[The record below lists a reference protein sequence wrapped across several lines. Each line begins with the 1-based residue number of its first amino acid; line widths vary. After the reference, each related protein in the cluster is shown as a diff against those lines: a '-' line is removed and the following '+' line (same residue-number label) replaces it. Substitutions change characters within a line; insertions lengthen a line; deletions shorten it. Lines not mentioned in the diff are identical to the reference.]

1 MSGQFSFSKY
11 SPVRAISEENK
22 NIGGKV
28 PVRQLAMSVPAY
40 RVAPMNRIA
49 RVPMNRIARV
59 DRRVAITPFSYM
71 KPRRSSTTYS
81 RTSSMMF
88 GTSSCGCG
96 K

>member
-1 MSGQFSFSKY
+1 MAGQFSFSKY
-11 SPVRAISEENK
+11 IPVKTIPEKNK
-22 NIGGKV
+22 NIGDKV
-28 PVRQLAMSVPAY
+28 LVRQFAMSAPAY

-49 RVPMNRIARV
+49 RVPMNRTARV

-81 RTSSMMF
+81 RSSTMMF